1 MASSLQNYYKIKHKN
16 KKMSQSNEEYIL
28 SLLGCMSEEN
38 KKKLQDGRSEE
49 EHKADIKTECNELT
63 VNAVL
68 LAAKEAKA
76 KETPIPNDL
85 NLI

>member
-1 MASSLQNYYKIKHKN
+1 
-16 KKMSQSNEEYIL
+16 MSQSNEEYIL

-38 KKKLQDGRSEE
+38 KKKLRDGRSEE

-76 KETPIPNDL
+76 KETANSK
-85 NLI
+85 